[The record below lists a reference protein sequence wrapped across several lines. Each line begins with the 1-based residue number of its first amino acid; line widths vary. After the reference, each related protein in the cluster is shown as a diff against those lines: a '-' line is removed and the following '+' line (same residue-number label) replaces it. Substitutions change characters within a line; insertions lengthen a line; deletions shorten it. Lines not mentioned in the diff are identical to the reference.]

1 MKTVVFPALAV
12 VGAYLGF
19 VIGAGFTSGQEILQ
33 YFASHGYSMFL
44 TVGAYLAFAVFLTP
58 EFMRTGHRERFA
70 TQDGI
75 YKYYCG
81 RIVGTFYDWF
91 AHIFLFSSFVIML
104 SASGA
109 TLHQYF
115 AIPSLAGTWITA
127 ALAALV
133 AALGFS
139 KLTDLLSKFGGVLV
153 IAMILVCLASIL
165 TSTGSFS
172 DGVDALADM
181 DIVST
186 SDSWFMS
193 AVNYIGFSIFWAAP
207 FLAKYSKTITN
218 RRAAVL
224 GQTLGEIILAVVTV
238 VISVALI
245 MNITVIEGSQVPVL
259 KLATELNSDFG
270 GAFAV
275 LMCLAIFSTA
285 VPLLSLS
292 TSRIVADRHR
302 LAPLGYLTASV
313 VAALCASF
321 LPFDQLMNYI
331 YVVNGYVGFVFMFFV
346 LVKVV
351 RRRLDRAAPN
361 LAPDPAAK

>member
-12 VGAYLGF
+12 AGAYFGF

-33 YFASHGYSMFL
+33 YFASHGYGMFL
-44 TVGAYLAFAVFLTP
+44 TVGVYLLVAVFLTP
-58 EFMRTGHRERFA
+58 EFMRTGHRERFP

-81 RIVGTFYDWF
+81 KVVGTFYDWF

-115 AIPSLAGTWITA
+115 GVPSLAGTWITA
-127 ALAALV
+127 ALAAFV
-133 AALGFS
+133 AILGFS
-139 KLTDLLSKFGGVLV
+139 RVADLLSKFGGVLV
-153 IAMILVCLASIL
+153 IAMIVVCVASIF
-165 TSTGSFS
+165 TSTSSFS
-172 DGVDALADM
+172 EGVTAMAGM
-181 DIVST
+181 DVISA

-193 AVNYIGFSIFWAAP
+193 AINYIGFSIFWAAP
-207 FLAKYSKTITN
+207 FLAKFSKTIES
-218 RRAAVL
+218 RKVAVA
-224 GQTLGEIILAVVTV
+224 GQTLGEIILSAVTV
-238 VISVALI
+238 VISIALI

-259 KLATELNSDFG
+259 KLATELSTGLG
-270 GAFAV
+270 GVFAV

-292 TSRIVADRHR
+292 TSRLVPEGHPR
-302 LAPLGYLTASV
+302 APLGYLVMGTV
-313 VAALCASF
+313 GALCASL

-331 YVVNGYVGFVFMFFV
+331 YVINGYVGFIFMFFV
-346 LVKVV
+346 IVKVA
-351 RRRLDRAAPN
+351 RRRFARTPLVQVPTSAP
-361 LAPDPAAK
+361 K